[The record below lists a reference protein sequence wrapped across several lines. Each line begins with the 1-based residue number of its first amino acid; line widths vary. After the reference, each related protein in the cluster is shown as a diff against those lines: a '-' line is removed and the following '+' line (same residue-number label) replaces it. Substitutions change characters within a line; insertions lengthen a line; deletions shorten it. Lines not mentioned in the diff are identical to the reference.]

1 MLFFHRR
8 HSYLTSWSP
17 DLFDNTE
24 GWTWAGSSTYI
35 HKLEG
40 LVYRDCG
47 CGHERGMGLVVVVA
61 VVAVLVPDVNERI
74 VVRCRR

>member
-1 MLFFHRR
+1 MLFIRRR

-17 DLFDNTE
+17 VLFNNTG

-47 CGHERGMGLVVVVA
+47 CGRERGMVVA
-61 VVAVLVPDVNERI
+61 VVAVLVPDTNERI

>member
-1 MLFFHRR
+1 MV
-8 HSYLTSWSP
+8 SP
-17 DLFDNTE
+17 DLLDYTE

-47 CGHERGMGLVVVVA
+47 CGRERGMGLDVVVA
-61 VVAVLVPDVNERI
+61 VVAVLVPGTNERI
-74 VVRCRR
+74 VVQCRR

>member
-1 MLFFHRR
+1 MV
-8 HSYLTSWSP
+8 SP

-47 CGHERGMGLVVVVA
+47 CGRERGMGLVA
-61 VVAVLVPDVNERI
+61 VVAVLVPDANERI
-74 VVRCRR
+74 VVGCRR